1 MLNVP
6 MHIGFNKK
14 SFQIWMAS
22 PMMADFGDHAFVK
35 KKLFCNSILREA
47 NLFKW
52 IL

>member
-22 PMMADFGDHAFVK
+22 PMMVDFGDHTCQK
-35 KKLFCNSILREA
+35 KMYFA
-47 NLFKW
+47 TQY
-52 IL
+52 